1 MKYYRVGK
9 SNLKVIL
16 IIIVLLIVL
25 GGIIWIVMDSSS
37 KKMSGEDVLTSDYQ
51 ASIRLQ
57 DNNST
62 IEGSGAS
69 VNGDVI
75 TITQAGKYYISGSLS
90 DGQIIVDAT
99 SNDEIE
105 LVLDSVDITSKTS
118 SPIYIKQSKST
129 TILLADGTVNELSDT
144 KDFVYTDVVE
154 EEPNATIYSKDDL
167 YFTGNGALNLSSNFN
182 DAIGCSDSV
191 VIESGNI
198 SIVSVDHGIRAKDGV
213 TIKGGVTKIEASGD
227 GIKTKNTEESD
238 KGNIVVEGGE
248 LEIIAT
254 QDGFDSANGIYVSG
268 GDLNITTGG
277 GSQNASTKE
286 SWGMWQTSTTT
297 EESTSAKGI
306 KANAL
311 LEISGGN
318 ISIDSS
324 DDSLHSNN
332 DLTISGGTLSLSSGD
347 DGIHADSEIIIN
359 DGSIEITKSYEG
371 IESTNITI
379 ENGAISI
386 VSSDDGINICGGNDS
401 SSLGGRP
408 GQNMFEATDG
418 ELTIHGGTIY
428 VNASGDGLDSN
439 GNIVMTGGTVLVDGP
454 VDGGNGALDYNG
466 TFDISGGTLIAVGSR
481 EMAQSLSSSSTQASI
496 LINLTQEASANQIIH
511 LQNSNGEEI
520 ITYAP
525 SKKYSS
531 IVVSTPNIK
540 QNESVEVY
548 LSGSHSGTNTN
559 GLYTGG
565 SYTSGEL
572 LTTIQIT
579 GILNSYGSGG
589 MMNNMPGGNMGM
601 PGGMR

>member
-227 GIKTKNTEESD
+227 GIKTKNTEESLASML
-238 KGNIVVEGGE
+238 NAISSEA
-248 LEIIAT
+248 I
-254 QDGFDSANGIYVSG
+254 
-268 GDLNITTGG
+268 NIT
-277 GSQNASTKE
+277 
-286 SWGMWQTSTTT
+286 
-297 EESTSAKGI
+297 
-306 KANAL
+306 
-311 LEISGGN
+311 
-318 ISIDSS
+318 
-324 DDSLHSNN
+324 
-332 DLTISGGTLSLSSGD
+332 
-347 DGIHADSEIIIN
+347 
-359 DGSIEITKSYEG
+359 
-371 IESTNITI
+371 
-379 ENGAISI
+379 
-386 VSSDDGINICGGNDS
+386 
-401 SSLGGRP
+401 
-408 GQNMFEATDG
+408 
-418 ELTIHGGTIY
+418 
-428 VNASGDGLDSN
+428 
-439 GNIVMTGGTVLVDGP
+439 GP
-454 VDGGNGALDYNG
+454 
-466 TFDISGGTLIAVGSR
+466 LI
-481 EMAQSLSSSSTQASI
+481 SI
-496 LINLTQEASANQIIH
+496 LIII
-511 LQNSNGEEI
+511 
-520 ITYAP
+520 
-525 SKKYSS
+525 
-531 IVVSTPNIK
+531 
-540 QNESVEVY
+540 
-548 LSGSHSGTNTN
+548 
-559 GLYTGG
+559 
-565 SYTSGEL
+565 
-572 LTTIQIT
+572 
-579 GILNSYGSGG
+579 
-589 MMNNMPGGNMGM
+589 
-601 PGGMR
+601 